1 MKLIFLRHGIAE
13 GHFNEEDQDA
23 DFMRTLTD
31 EGIQKLRNT
40 LKLFKVSQKKI
51 DVIFTSPLA
60 RAVQTAEIFWSYYKD
75 SDLEMMADLDILDD
89 PVHLVEYISF
99 LPTDG
104 VYAFVGHD
112 PHLTKV
118 IAALLALHPEHDFM
132 TLKKGGI
139 CMLEGGMWKG
149 FTMEL
154 LISPKFLTQVT
165 EKRKDVLVRA
175 LRKL

>member
-1 MKLIFLRHGIAE
+1 MKLIFLRHGLAE
-13 GHFNEEDQDA
+13 GHFDLDQDA
-23 DFMRTLTD
+23 DFMRELTD
-31 EGIQKLRNT
+31 EGRKKLKKT
-40 LKLFKVSQKKI
+40 LSLFKVAQKKI

-60 RAVQTAEIFWSYYKD
+60 RAVQSAEIFWEHYKD
-75 SDLEMMADLDILDD
+75 SDLEIMADLDILDD

-104 VYAFVGHD
+104 TYAFVGHD

-132 TLKKGGI
+132 SLRKGGL
-139 CMLEGGMWKG
+139 CVLEGGMWKG

-154 LISPKFLTQVT
+154 LITPKFLNQVT
-165 EKRKDVLVRA
+165 EKRKSALVKA
-175 LRKL
+175 LKEL